1 MPKIIKLISNTKTK
15 ILRTIFAYKSQQLLW
30 ITTNDWLTD
39 MYELLLITLSNY
51 QLFKLVTQNIEW
63 ELLFFSFMNHL
74 LGRLCVRDT
83 SPLSFPKTGEPDVQ
97 IRVNCGLINVSVD
110 LAIGELFGSDD
121 YKDSLSKLE

>member
-1 MPKIIKLISNTKTK
+1 
-15 ILRTIFAYKSQQLLW
+15 
-30 ITTNDWLTD
+30 
-39 MYELLLITLSNY
+39 
-51 QLFKLVTQNIEW
+51 
-63 ELLFFSFMNHL
+63 MNHL